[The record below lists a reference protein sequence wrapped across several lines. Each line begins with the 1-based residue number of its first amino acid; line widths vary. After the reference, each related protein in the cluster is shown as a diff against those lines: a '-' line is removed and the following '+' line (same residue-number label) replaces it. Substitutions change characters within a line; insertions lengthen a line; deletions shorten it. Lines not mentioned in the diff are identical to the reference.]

1 MARPA
6 LTRRAAGRVT
16 VKRLAPRI
24 RSGRRVRMD
33 TIRASNPQL
42 ALVVLLRADQQ
53 DRDVSDRSKNKRRYG
68 VRALSETR
76 AVS

>member
-1 MARPA
+1 M
-6 LTRRAAGRVT
+6 
-16 VKRLAPRI
+16 KRLASRI

-53 DRDVSDRSKNKRRYG
+53 DRDVSDRFKNPRRYG
-68 VRALSETR
+68 VWALSETR